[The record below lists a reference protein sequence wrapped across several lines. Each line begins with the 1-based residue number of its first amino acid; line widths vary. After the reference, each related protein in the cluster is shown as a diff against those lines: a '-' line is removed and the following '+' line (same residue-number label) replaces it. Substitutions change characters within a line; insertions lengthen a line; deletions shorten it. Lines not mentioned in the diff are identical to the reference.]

1 MTNSVFVDASDR
13 QSPPRFAHRRLA
25 RAEQA
30 WLFRQ
35 IGSRRPV
42 LWLRPQ
48 PPVPRQ
54 QHGVLTL
61 AATSDGNLI
70 GAVRATADAWPWADD
85 SVPCVVLQHVA
96 EGASWST
103 DLLAEAA
110 RVLEPEGRLYVLR
123 YDRVSPWFWRYG
135 RRIARRHGG
144 GVLAWPL
151 DAMWLRRYRLSLEF
165 RHALG
170 SRGFRAD
177 RVSLPAIGDGGQ
189 RDRHPLGSAFR
200 ATRIWVFRKRSEK
213 LLLSPLRDRKAAAS
227 GNYNL
232 MPARR
237 QGLDGRSCGG

>member
-1 MTNSVFVDASDR
+1 MINSAFVDSAGR
-13 QSPPRFAHRRLA
+13 QSRSGFAHRRLA

-30 WLFRQ
+30 WVFRQ

-48 PPVPRQ
+48 PPVTRR

-61 AATSDGNLI
+61 ATVAEGRLLGALRCAT
-70 GAVRATADAWPWADD
+70 DAWPWADE

-96 EGASWST
+96 EGAGWTSN
-103 DLLAEAA
+103 LLAEAA

-123 YDRVSPWFWRYG
+123 YDRISPWFWRYG
-135 RRIARRHGG
+135 RHLARRQGG
-144 GVLAWPL
+144 GALVWPL

-170 SRGFRAD
+170 PRGFRAD
-177 RVSLPAIGDGGQ
+177 RVALPVIGDGSQ
-189 RDRHPLGSAFR
+189 RDRHPLGSALR
-200 ATRIWVFRKRSEK
+200 ATRIWVFRKRSEN
-213 LLLSPLRDRKAAAS
+213 LLLSPLRDRKTAAS

-237 QGLDGRSCGG
+237 QGLDRP